1 LGVDTLGT
9 IIRVSLAGSYGYR
22 VNLDEVAYLRLER
35 ELFSKKIT
43 SQQAVKIYQLVRYL
57 CPEETYNEMMRLN
70 NLGWDVPK
78 KFKFA
83 LQALGVNFSQLRVRD
98 NFEAVIDEDFLG
110 FVNQIPPLEQTLL
123 SVDNSETVYLAF
135 NKRFAGNQQI
145 LSQLNRLLNYPNPD
159 KIKFA
164 LDKLGIPY
172 YDAKSRE
179 DANGIDIE
187 IIPGL
192 VEDLNSYL
200 ASSNAS
206 ELELQCYKNHIKSSN
221 FSSKILGLDERVL
234 LGELNLARLNLN
246 AETPSPIKFEPP
258 KPQIKIQKVQAYR
271 KTASQSAV
279 VDGNQAKVI
288 CPESVLTEFREL
300 MSQTQ
305 VLGTE
310 ILDPYSQKTIKIPEK
325 PQDLQPW
332 HLQLLARNEYQ
343 NVTGRFDF
351 SLYQGLM
358 TDDQVVRLRCLVK
371 ATTLVGIDKVA
382 KTGGYPNGYP
392 TTIDGGEKKIIV
404 IDQSGLQ
411 WQYDHRNTGGMFFY
425 PTDDSNNTQS
435 ISGGYESFKK
445 FQKDMYQAMYGRVR
459 DENAPIKQEDYIET
473 NWLRVGGKLDLR
485 GVSLGIKEEFLQ
497 ALNSAISSSDFVD
510 ENEKILFRFLKAG
523 MGFFRS
529 GLKEINGNNS
539 LSVQNYLKL
548 ENARIQGILDA
559 LKELDKVL
567 PQDLE
572 LRKKFFKKVS
582 ALQLPFSRN
591 ETSPSLD
598 LSQQGLELAKEVS
611 LLSEIKNL
619 ATKLGIEYKGDNKID
634 ACQPENGYV
643 VATTNTGDP
652 HALMGNEGGYQS
664 VDAAISSNLVNPAK
678 FQHLSDNFRQHDR
691 NILVQ
696 RSGQKSQSQRVAIVG
711 EVPAMPAPAALSS
724 VAPQQPQVLTP
735 VLEFHGIEYTSDKYN
750 YRPNLSEDSDY
761 EKLGQ
766 KIIRALEESYNK
778 ALENCGKQGLD
789 LQVKE
794 KLLIAIMQIAD
805 KNQGIG
811 NCNPQAIKK
820 QIKNLIDIGDDDT
833 GRLETYYKIAVNFSA
848 NFQRQAI
855 AKTGNTSTTAKLET
869 NLRLFRVCTQQNI
882 QDVCL
887 ELYDKDNKP
896 AEPAGAGADADLN
909 QERIKKHNRN
919 KKIISLVSNLQK
931 NSDKLEAIPR
941 SNAAP
946 ISRSPLAGKGVI
958 R

>member
-1 LGVDTLGT
+1 
-9 IIRVSLAGSYGYR
+9 
-22 VNLDEVAYLRLER
+22 
-35 ELFSKKIT
+35 KIT

-70 NLGWDVPK
+70 NLGWSDPE

-83 LQALGVNFSQLRVRD
+83 LQALGVNFSQLYCD
-98 NFEAVIDEDFLG
+98 GTNGFKAVIDQDFLD
-110 FVNQIPPLEQTLL
+110 FVDQIPTLRNQHL
-123 SVDNSETVYLAF
+123 SLSDTRNIYNAF
-135 NKRFAGNQQI
+135 NKKFAGNQQI
-145 LSQLNRLLNYPNPD
+145 LSQLGRLSNYPNPD

-172 YDAKSRE
+172 FDAKSRDDE
-179 DANGIDIE
+179 DGINID

-192 VEDLNSYL
+192 VKDLNGYL
-200 ASSNAS
+200 QDSVDAS
-206 ELELQCYKNHIKSSN
+206 ELELKCYKDPIKSSN

-234 LGELNLARLNLN
+234 LGELNLARLNLDHK
-246 AETPSPIKFEPP
+246 TQSPVKFEPP
-258 KPQIKIQKVQAYR
+258 KPQIKIQRVQAYR
-271 KTASQSAV
+271 KTSSQLAV
-279 VDGNQAKVI
+279 VNENQAKVI

-310 ILDPYSQKTIKIPEK
+310 IFDPYSQTTIKIPEK

-343 NVTGRFDF
+343 NVTGLFDF
-351 SLYQGLM
+351 SLYKGLM

-371 ATTLVGIDKVA
+371 ATTLVGIDEVT
-382 KTGGYPNGYP
+382 KTGGYPYGSP
-392 TTIDGGEKKIIV
+392 TQIAGGAKKIIV

-459 DENAPIKQEDYIET
+459 DQNAPSKQEDYIET
-473 NWLRVGGKLDLR
+473 NWLGVGGKLDLR

-523 MGFFRS
+523 MGFFKD
-529 GLKEINGNNS
+529 GLRETNGYELSKQNS
-539 LSVQNYLKL
+539 LKL

-567 PQDLE
+567 PQGLE
-572 LRKKFFKKVS
+572 RRQKFFKKVS
-582 ALQLPFSRN
+582 ALQLPFSKN
-591 ETSPSLD
+591 EGSPSFNPNQEGLE
-598 LSQQGLELAKEVS
+598 LELAKEVS

-619 ATKLGIEYKGDNKID
+619 ANNKLGIMYMGDGTID
-634 ACQPENGYV
+634 ACQPVDGYV

-678 FQHLSDNFRQHDR
+678 FQHLYDNFRQPER
-691 NILVQ
+691 NISAQ

-711 EVPAMPAPAALSS
+711 EVPTMPAPAALTN
-724 VAPQQPQVLTP
+724 VAQQPQVLTP
-735 VLEFHGIEYTSDKYN
+735 VLEFHGIEYTSAKYN
-750 YRPNLSEDSDY
+750 YRPNSTEDNEYKTFS
-761 EKLGQ
+761 G
-766 KIIRALEESYNK
+766 KIVNALVESYNE
-778 ALENCGKQGLD
+778 ALRINNQQD
-789 LQVKE
+789 LNQQVKE

-811 NCNPQAIKK
+811 NCNPQAIKN
-820 QIKNLIDIGDDDT
+820 QIKHLMDIGDDDT
-833 GRLETYYKIAVNFSA
+833 GGLETYYKIAVNFSA

-855 AKTGNTSTTAKLET
+855 AKTGNTSSSAKLET

-882 QDVCL
+882 QHVCL
-887 ELYDKDNKP
+887 ELFDKDNKP
-896 AEPAGAGADADLN
+896 AELAVAGAGADLE

-931 NSDKLEAIPR
+931 NSDKLENTPLLSPEKPR
-941 SNAAP
+941 SQSL
-946 ISRSPLAGKGVI
+946 IKVMGETKI
-958 R
+958 KK